1 MILDNFDF
9 SILESPE
16 FLEDSVREEILT
28 PILHKLGYS
37 ATGENRIARSKS
49 LTHPYVYIGTQA
61 RKINIIPDYIL
72 HVAGKPAIIID
83 AKAPKENI
91 ISGPNVEQAYSYSIH
106 KEVRT
111 FLYAL
116 CNGKSLT
123 IFNISEYEPIAVI
136 DLTQIAANWREIE
149 RFLSPKYYERPYL
162 ADFHLDLGLSCR
174 RIGEIKD
181 VQYIFMNSAIASIIK
196 MAEDEYTMNCTFQ
209 FDEIT
214 YIGTFDFGLELYESL
229 KNILTPKQLSFLND
243 EIKRQPFQCHFEFT
257 ETPEI
262 TIIAKLSEDIIKST
276 LTSEEF
282 CPFTVTAF
290 EKINET

>member
-37 ATGENRIARSKS
+37 ASGENRIARSKS

-91 ISGPNVEQAYSYSIH
+91 ESGPNVEQAFSYSIH

-116 CNGKSLT
+116 CNGRLLT
-123 IFNISEYEPIAVI
+123 IFNVSEYEPIAVI
-136 DLTQIAANWREIE
+136 DLTQISSNWNEIE
-149 RFLSPKYYERPYL
+149 RLLSPKYYERPYL
-162 ADFHLDLGLSCR
+162 ADFYLDLGLSCK
-174 RIGEIKD
+174 RIGAIKD
-181 VQYIFMNSAIASIIK
+181 VQFIFMISTITSIIK
-196 MAEDEYTMNCTFQ
+196 MAEDEYTLNCTFQ
-209 FDEIT
+209 FDEIN
-214 YIGTFDFGLELYESL
+214 YLGTFDFGLEHYENL
-229 KNILTPKQLSFLND
+229 KSILSPKQVAFLND
-243 EIKRQPFQCHFEFT
+243 QIRRQPFQCHFEIT
-257 ETPEI
+257 DIPEV
-262 TIIAKLSEDIIKST
+262 TIFAKLTEDIIKST
-276 LTSEEF
+276 LTSEDF
-282 CPFTVTAF
+282 CPFSVTAF
-290 EKINET
+290 VKINET